1 MKPRTVSIKANLD
14 SAKAAI
20 EAAKNDRQPQK
31 ELIEVKTIVDQF
43 ENRQIAKEIYHE
55 IEGFVIHITIEAIGV
70 ETLRPY
76 MNVKISKVSDKR
88 NQFAV
93 NIHEDYKG
101 QIKGSI
107 SNAQYNYYSS
117 CTTDSRTPEQWSNVC
132 KFAKHAKGLLETLK
146 EIESL

>member
-1 MKPRTVSIKANLD
+1 MKPRTLSIKKDLE

-20 EAAKNDRQPQK
+20 ESAQNDRQPQK

-55 IEGFVIHITIEAIGV
+55 IEGFVIHITIEPIGV
-70 ETLRPY
+70 ETLPPSI
-76 MNVKISKVSDKR
+76 NVKISKVSDKK

-101 QIKGSI
+101 KIKGSI
-107 SNAQYNYYSS
+107 SNSKYYYGN
-117 CTTDSRTPEQWSNVC
+117 CTTDSRTPEEWSNVC
-132 KFAKHAKGLLETLK
+132 KFANHAKGLLETLK

>member
-101 QIKGSI
+101 KIKGSI
-107 SNAQYNYYSS
+107 SNSKHDYYSS